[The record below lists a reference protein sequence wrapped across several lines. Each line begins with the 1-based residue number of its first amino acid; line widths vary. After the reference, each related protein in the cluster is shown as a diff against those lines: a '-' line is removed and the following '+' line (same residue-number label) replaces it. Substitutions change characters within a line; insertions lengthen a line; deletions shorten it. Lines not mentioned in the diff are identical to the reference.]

1 MSTKLIKQFF
11 SFSLGGYISLLIG
24 FVSLP
29 FVTRLISPEQY
40 GVFSLFS
47 LILNLQLIFLLMGLD
62 QGFVRYFYEVENK
75 MKLLF
80 RCIKYPIYLFILTL
94 PLVII
99 FQKKISLYIFQKIDI
114 KMLIILEVT
123 ILLTILNNFT
133 LLTIRMSQKGLQ
145 YSLLQIFNQ
154 LFNFLFII
162 VFYKVLG
169 DSYDVLII
177 SYFLSLVLVVLT
189 SLYFIRNTFKT
200 QIEENKEIN
209 TKELLKYSY
218 PFVLTFSLT
227 WIFQSSDK
235 IAIKI
240 FSNFTELGLYSTAL
254 IIIKLF
260 NVIQSGF
267 TTFWV
272 PVAYEKYTKEPENK
286 EFFNLFFNYISF
298 IMFFVAIFVL
308 MGKDLITFILGEK
321 YKQASSIIPCL
332 VFMPVMYTISETTVL
347 GINFLKK
354 TKFHIIISLVVSVFN
369 IIGNMILV
377 PRFNAVG
384 AAISTGVA
392 YILFFILR
400 TNIAKKLIDYNF
412 NLKRVYT
419 ISILLFLY
427 ALFLSFYNN
436 ILYSIL
442 IGILLLLILIVL
454 YIKEIKIAIKE
465 INSFIKKININ
476 KNS

>member
-24 FVSLP
+24 FISLP

-162 VFYKVLG
+162 VFYKILG

-272 PVAYEKYTKEPENK
+272 PVAY
-286 EFFNLFFNYISF
+286 
-298 IMFFVAIFVL
+298 
-308 MGKDLITFILGEK
+308 
-321 YKQASSIIPCL
+321 
-332 VFMPVMYTISETTVL
+332 VMYTISETTVL

-436 ILYSIL
+436 IFYSIL
-442 IGILLLLILIVL
+442 IGILLLSILIVL

>member
-1 MSTKLIKQFF
+1 
-11 SFSLGGYISLLIG
+11 
-24 FVSLP
+24 
-29 FVTRLISPEQY
+29 
-40 GVFSLFS
+40 
-47 LILNLQLIFLLMGLD
+47 
-62 QGFVRYFYEVENK
+62 
-75 MKLLF
+75 
-80 RCIKYPIYLFILTL
+80 
-94 PLVII
+94 
-99 FQKKISLYIFQKIDI
+99 
-114 KMLIILEVT
+114 
-123 ILLTILNNFT
+123 
-133 LLTIRMSQKGLQ
+133 
-145 YSLLQIFNQ
+145 
-154 LFNFLFII
+154 
-162 VFYKVLG
+162 
-169 DSYDVLII
+169 
-177 SYFLSLVLVVLT
+177 
-189 SLYFIRNTFKT
+189 
-200 QIEENKEIN
+200 
-209 TKELLKYSY
+209 
-218 PFVLTFSLT
+218 
-227 WIFQSSDK
+227 
-235 IAIKI
+235 
-240 FSNFTELGLYSTAL
+240 
-254 IIIKLF
+254 
-260 NVIQSGF
+260 
-267 TTFWV
+267 
-272 PVAYEKYTKEPENK
+272 
-286 EFFNLFFNYISF
+286 
-298 IMFFVAIFVL
+298 MFFVAIFVL

-412 NLKRVYT
+412 NLKRVYI